1 MWESLKII
9 NLICKLDP
17 SLVSNINMRMKQ
29 VYERIALK
37 QSGLVVLEILQFFID
52 NCEFIIIDLDY
63 YVSQFFKSKLK
74 FNYRFEMLSFK
85 TLEFLFKNKGI
96 LNQKTQVFN
105 QFFPIII
112 KIFSTFPKYLETKF
126 FSLVEYMTKPTTIN
140 ELFNYILDLPAII
153 LILENFESF
162 LPINVPNNN
171 TNINNTIPTDEIF
184 QPDYAKLINFMLR
197 DEAFGQDNMSSFS
210 YLDSYD
216 KNLKYI
222 FENLIFTSRVHST
235 TKIVP
240 KLMKNF
246 FDVIIRRDESQS
258 ALETIILIFERFSH
272 FHENGT
278 LFLISRSL

>member
-1 MWESLKII
+1 
-9 NLICKLDP
+9 
-17 SLVSNINMRMKQ
+17 MKQ

-85 TLEFLFKNKGI
+85 TLEFLYKNKGI

-126 FSLVEYMTKPTTIN
+126 FSLVEYLTKPTTIN

-162 LPINVPNNN
+162 LPINVANNN
-171 TNINNTIPTDEIF
+171 TNINNTIPADEIF

-278 LFLISRSL
+278 LVLMNRSL